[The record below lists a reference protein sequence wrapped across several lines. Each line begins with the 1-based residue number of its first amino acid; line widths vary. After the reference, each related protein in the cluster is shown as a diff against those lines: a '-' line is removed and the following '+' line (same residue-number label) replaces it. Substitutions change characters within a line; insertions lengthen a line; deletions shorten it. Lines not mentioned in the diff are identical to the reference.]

1 MPRIEPTIGFRP
13 VRASR
18 VVVGVAA
25 VALAL
30 TVSPAVAQEE
40 PVPTPPCPTSAE
52 YPTLGLDGKHED
64 VDSPLLPDNPVAPE
78 ESRVLYKYR
87 LDVSGS
93 EANPFATKANVN
105 VDLNWD
111 NDGDFDLFVYDSSGS
126 ELGSSTDFVAD
137 RVEMVTLVQA
147 PHCMDFQVEI
157 VNFLAPPALSMT
169 LDTTV
174 SSLKT

>member
-1 MPRIEPTIGFRP
+1 
-13 VRASR
+13 
-18 VVVGVAA
+18 VAV

-30 TVSPAVAQEE
+30 AVSPAAAQEE
-40 PVPTPPCPTSAE
+40 PIPTPPCPTSAE

-78 ESRVLYKYR
+78 ESRILYKYR

-93 EANPFATKANVN
+93 ETNPFATKANVN
-105 VDLNWD
+105 IDLNWD
-111 NDGDFDLFVYDSSGS
+111 NDGDFDLYVYDSSGS
-126 ELGSSTDFVAD
+126 EVGSSTDFLAD
-137 RVEMVTLVQA
+137 RVESVTLIQT
-147 PHCMDFQVEI
+147 PHCTDFQVEI

-174 SSLKT
+174 TSLKP